1 VSFIVLTFERMLL
14 GVFSSA
20 VRDSSG
26 FESPS
31 AARDFDDRGTHHPH
45 GKRPIAAGRA
55 ERESSDDPDASARA
69 RGSVA
74 LLGKEPCA
82 PPHALCRLSTFPR

>member
-31 AARDFDDRGTHHPH
+31 AARDFDDRGTHHSH
-45 GKRPIAAGRA
+45 GKRP
-55 ERESSDDPDASARA
+55 S
-69 RGSVA
+69 
-74 LLGKEPCA
+74 
-82 PPHALCRLSTFPR
+82 